1 MHGLLGAR
9 DAICGGGRYDG
20 LVEELGGPPTPA
32 LGFAIGVEGTLL
44 ALEKLGTP
52 PAVGTAGFD
61 AYVVTVKP
69 EGRDAAFRLLG
80 RLRDAGLSAEMDY
93 EARGLKAQMKKAGR
107 ANAMFALILGPGE
120 IERGTVTLRRMD
132 TGDQEEVPEG
142 AVLDRLQT

>member
-1 MHGLLGAR
+1 MIGGLKDPSR
-9 DAICGGGRYDG
+9 KRF
-20 LVEELGGPPTPA
+20 P
-32 LGFAIGVEGTLL
+32 
-44 ALEKLGTP
+44 
-52 PAVGTAGFD
+52 
-61 AYVVTVKP
+61 
-69 EGRDAAFRLLG
+69 